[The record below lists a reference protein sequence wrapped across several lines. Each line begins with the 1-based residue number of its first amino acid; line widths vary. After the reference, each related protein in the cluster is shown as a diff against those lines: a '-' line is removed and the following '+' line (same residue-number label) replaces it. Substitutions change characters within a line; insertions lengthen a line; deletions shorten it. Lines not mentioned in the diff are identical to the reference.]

1 MLKNLPEFIQN
12 IVDKIFDKNYS
23 LFSFKHDYDPEQLEK
38 NEQIRMQQEKNRRIN
53 LFNRNK
59 SHDYDDE
66 IEKDID
72 DGMEL

>member
-1 MLKNLPEFIQN
+1 
-12 IVDKIFDKNYS
+12 
-23 LFSFKHDYDPEQLEK
+23 
-38 NEQIRMQQEKNRRIN
+38 MQQEKNRRIN

-59 SHDYDDE
+59 SHNYDDE